1 MARRMCNPFFAGFRV
16 ARSGIGR
23 YGCAAMT
30 RQSIEAAIKVFLV
43 ALVLAFLWICWRV
56 LQLLGVV

>member
-1 MARRMCNPFFAGFRV
+1 MARRMCNPFFTGFRV
-16 ARSGIGR
+16 ARAGTGR

-43 ALVLAFLWICWRV
+43 ALVLTFLWTCWRV
-56 LQLLGVV
+56 LQMLGVM